1 MYTTC
6 RQQISPI
13 RMIKR
18 LFFGTIALCMLSCNS
33 NTPQEV
39 SAAAADA
46 TYLTFPDSL
55 FAFHN
60 FDNTAS
66 ISQFDW
72 EGYTDSTKT
81 KRLVR
86 IDSMTVVKLLCP
98 LNVIKPG
105 EYSYFMK
112 SFYYISKQPL
122 IADIQPIIIWGNSDD
137 YSELICLT
145 LDKNGKPLD
154 HYVLYENNCSGTD
167 MVEDSLMAI
176 CPIQHSLINADIIT
190 TYVNNVCFRVDTV
203 NQTTM
208 DDFARVDSISYESTI
223 LPSGKIETR
232 KVDSVRF
239 HRIYTL

>member
-1 MYTTC
+1 
-6 RQQISPI
+6 
-13 RMIKR
+13 MIKR
-18 LFFGTIALCMLSCNS
+18 LFFGTIALFMLSCNS
-33 NTPQEV
+33 NTPKEV
-39 SAAAADA
+39 STTADSP
-46 TYLTFPDSL
+46 YLTLPDSL
-55 FAFHN
+55 FVFHN
-60 FDNTAS
+60 FDSTTR

-72 EGYTDSTKT
+72 DGYTDSTRR

-98 LNVIKPG
+98 INVIKPG
-105 EYSYFMK
+105 EYSYLMT
-112 SFYYISKQPL
+112 SFYYISKQSL

-145 LDKNGKPLD
+145 LDKNGKPVD

-176 CPIQHSLINADIIT
+176 CPIQHSLINANIIK
-190 TYVNNVCFRVDTV
+190 TYVNNICYRVDTV

-208 DDFARVDSISYESTI
+208 DDYARVDSISYESKI

-239 HRIYTL
+239 NRIYTL